1 MRGTRW
7 QGACFKAFPMAFNL
21 LIKTQTSIKCQLNCR
36 RQWREDILPFFR
48 VIGES
53 PRINLTSGGIAAAAT
68 AAVPCESCSLQ
79 APQEPHRDPAVPP
92 GCPRSAG
99 GNTIPKKHAK
109 TSQAMHS
116 PSPHVP
122 LLTWVRMRLQST
134 AANEI
139 FCTSKN
145 SFLQLINGWKNTTQA
160 NCIQLSSSQ

>member
-7 QGACFKAFPMAFNL
+7 QGACFKAFQMAFNL

-36 RQWREDILPFFR
+36 RQWRGGYSSIFSSYWGIPKNKSDFGGDCSCCHSSSAWWKLQPAGTPGTPQGPCCSSR
-48 VIGES
+48 LS
-53 PRINLTSGGIAAAAT
+53 PVSRGQHN
-68 AAVPCESCSLQ
+68 
-79 APQEPHRDPAVPP
+79 
-92 GCPRSAG
+92 
-99 GNTIPKKHAK
+99 PKKHAK

-134 AANEI
+134 AENET